1 MDYVSEGTE
10 GQWKDPDKQV
20 IGVLSDEDIQ
30 QAEKRNPGSTTKGK
44 RPRISMGSGSSS
56 QAEAARTRRSAKS
69 LAPKSPGEQTET
81 GQQIKGA
88 LSGIGQGLAAL
99 FSEKPSAP
107 QQERPVLPMTWKGP
121 NGRSQGSRGH
131 FDAGHR

>member
-1 MDYVSEGTE
+1 MEYVSEGTE
-10 GQWKDPDKQV
+10 GQWKDP
-20 IGVLSDEDIQ
+20 
-30 QAEKRNPGSTTKGK
+30 EKRP
-44 RPRISMGSGSSS
+44 
-56 QAEAARTRRSAKS
+56 SAKS

-131 FDAGHR
+131 FDAGHT